1 MNIKPLHDNV
11 LVEVLTEEK
20 TSKLGIVIST
30 HNPDK
35 ATSTKGKVVALG
47 DGINY
52 AKQQK
57 VDFKINLNDLVYFK
71 EYSGTE
77 IVVNDKTYK
86 ILGYEEIIGVIR

>member
-11 LVEVLTEEK
+11 LVEVLAEAK
-20 TSKLGIVIST
+20 TSKLGIITTVQ
-30 HNPDK
+30 NPDK
-35 ATSTKGKVVALG
+35 ATSTKGLVIALG
-47 DGINY
+47 DGMIY

-57 VDFKINLNDLVYFK
+57 VDYQIKVNDHVYFK

-86 ILGYEEIIGVIR
+86 ILSYEEIIGVIR

>member
-11 LVEVLTEEK
+11 LVEVLSEEK
-20 TSKLGIVIST
+20 TSKSGIITSIQ
-30 HNPDK
+30 NPDK
-35 ATSTKGKVVALG
+35 ATSTKGLVIALG
-47 DGINY
+47 DGMIY

-57 VDFKINLNDLVYFK
+57 VDYQISINDHVYFK

-86 ILGYEEIIGVIR
+86 ILSYEEIIGVIR